1 MRIRVTNPGG
11 LHADQHIV
19 RREQWNLDF
28 LLLKRRPNCGE
39 TDSFHADDGI
49 VAQASRLWDKER
61 RFETAVLWFGDF
73 KSPLLVLPAGCFL
86 LTIAQR

>member
-19 RREQWNLDF
+19 RGERWDLDF
-28 LLLKRRPNCGE
+28 LFLQGRPNCGE

-49 VAQASRLWDKER
+49 VAQASRLRDKER

-73 KSPLLVLPAGCFL
+73 KSPLLVSQAGRLFF
-86 LTIAQR
+86 